1 MGKKHKGIWNVFEV
15 LVWEEI
21 VVWNMVVKIRFIKKV
36 IFELEGVLYEYFVEG
51 FQEEATNSERSTVI
65 LEEQLELITVKG
77 TWGMGIK

>member
-1 MGKKHKGIWNVFEV
+1 
-15 LVWEEI
+15 
-21 VVWNMVVKIRFIKKV
+21 MVVKIRFIKKV

-77 TWGMGIK
+77 T